1 MRAQERSLE
10 YHTTRARDAPGEL
23 SVVDVERAVLEVRA
37 RVPTVDPDSR
47 FWEED
52 GTLKSF
58 SEEWDGEFR
67 ELMERKTWADTS
79 PGHPF
84 KGVGVKTSGEAI
96 EKELLLGNM
105 VYSRLRTRIE
115 VMKSFGSADFGIPW
129 KSSGGQEPI
138 TGETLLKWNFR
149 DVVRLFIKSEP
160 HTLSKA
166 ALDRWRLIMN
176 TSLIDIGVS
185 RVVGQAAIDAALSAW
200 DEPSSMCMP
209 GMGLDS
215 ASIGK
220 LRRAMDTIKQT
231 IELETGEKL
240 EWQSA
245 DAKHWDWSVTLLLLL
260 AAAEVTRQMYDV
272 ELDSDLAMAL
282 RAEAIAIAYKTY
294 VTGSGE
300 LWMDQDPGK
309 QESGSLWT
317 AFWNSIMRCLLS
329 AARGSLYCKAMGDDS
344 TELWRKN
351 QPAHK
356 VDGFKIEYP
365 ELPADVEFEFCSHW
379 FMRDGRVIPL
389 NWGKTLF
396 RLLAHKPDP
405 LMRHQFI
412 GDLKDL
418 PEKEAVVAWLD
429 AHWVC

>member
-1 MRAQERSLE
+1 MRAEDVLNAV
-10 YHTTRARDAPGEL
+10 H
-23 SVVDVERAVLEVRA
+23 VVKG
-37 RVPTVDPDSR
+37 RVPPVEPDPK

-52 GTLKSF
+52 GKLKEF
-58 SEEWDGEFR
+58 SEEWDGAFNE
-67 ELMERKTWADTS
+67 MMKQKTWADTC
-79 PGHPF
+79 PGLPF
-84 KGVGVKTSGEAI
+84 KGVGLKTSGEVL
-96 EKELLLGNM
+96 EKEKLLGNM
-105 VYSRLRTRIE
+105 VHSRLCARLAALR
-115 VMKSFGSADFGIPW
+115 KFGSSEFGIPW
-129 KSSGGQEPI
+129 KDREGEEPI

-149 DVVRLFIKSEP
+149 DVVRLFVKSEP

-185 RVVGQAAIDAALSAW
+185 RVVGQRAIDAALRAW

-209 GMGLDS
+209 GMGLDD
-215 ASIGK
+215 ASIGR
-220 LRRAMDTIKQT
+220 LRRSMDVIKQT
-231 IELETGEKL
+231 IELEIGEKL

-245 DAKHWDWSVTLLLLL
+245 DAKHWDWSVTLILLL
-260 AAAEVTRQMYDV
+260 AAAEVTRLQYDV
-272 ELDSDLAMAL
+272 EPDSDLAMAL
-282 RAEAIAIAYKTY
+282 RAEALAIAYKTY

-300 LWMDQDPGK
+300 LWMDQNPGK

-317 AFWNSIMRCLLS
+317 AYWNSIMRCILS
-329 AARGSLYCKAMGDDS
+329 AVRGSLFCKAMGDDS

-351 QPAHK
+351 QPVQAT
-356 VDGFKIEYP
+356 DGFKIEYP

-405 LMRHQFI
+405 MMRHQFI
-412 GDLKDL
+412 ADLKDL
-418 PEKEAVVAWLD
+418 PQKQEVVAWLD